1 MAMNPY
7 CHELLMAVVLC
18 DYYYC
23 YLIESRMNFKNKMVE
38 LYHSLVKIAIER
50 QLHEGRQL
58 ICDMVH
64 RAGSWDSVAE

>member
-38 LYHSLVKIAIER
+38 LYHSLVK
-50 QLHEGRQL
+50 LP
-58 ICDMVH
+58 
-64 RAGSWDSVAE
+64 